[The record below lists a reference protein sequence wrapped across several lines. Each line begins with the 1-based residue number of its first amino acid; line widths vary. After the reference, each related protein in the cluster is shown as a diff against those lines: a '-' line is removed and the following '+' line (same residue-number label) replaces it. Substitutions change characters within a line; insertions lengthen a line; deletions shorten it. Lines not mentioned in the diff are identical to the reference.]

1 MCLFGLVSSLP
12 HGSLPRQR
20 ACIGGYPS
28 RYSAGVHPGISCT
41 YPSSTFGPVDDTAA
55 CHCVCDLQKGAQ
67 MPHGPGLMGLENVVI
82 VLMCD
87 TEGSCSENL
96 AFEYK
101 KLGIPSFGNL

>member
-1 MCLFGLVSSLP
+1 
-12 HGSLPRQR
+12 
-20 ACIGGYPS
+20 
-28 RYSAGVHPGISCT
+28 
-41 YPSSTFGPVDDTAA
+41 
-55 CHCVCDLQKGAQ
+55 
-67 MPHGPGLMGLENVVI
+67 MGLENVVI